1 MSAQGTG
8 AAIVARGLT
17 KTYGSKNVIDGLD
30 MEVREGDIYGFV
42 GRNGTGKST
51 TMKLVCGLISP
62 TSGQL
67 TVLGGKPDDRS
78 GFIGAD
84 ALIEAPGLLERMS
97 AKENLLYKAR
107 ALGVEEPA
115 AHCDHLLELVGLAK
129 TGSKEARSFSLG
141 MKQRL
146 GIALAMVGKPRL
158 LLLDEPFNGL
168 DPAATH
174 EMRESLQRLNREEG
188 LTIVVS
194 SHILDQLNRFATR
207 FGVIDAGKMV
217 MEFES
222 SRMAEMSTKAVR
234 VRCDDMGRA
243 AQVLASVPGADIAR
257 AKDGAILVRGAEV
270 ADEDVSLALFNAGL
284 RVIELVRTGQDVEEF
299 FLGLMGAGAPGATP
313 SAATATT
320 EGGR

>member
-1 MSAQGTG
+1 MPAQGTG
-8 AAIVARGLT
+8 AAIYAHGLT
-17 KTYGSKNVIDGLD
+17 KTYGSKNVIDGLN

-62 TSGQL
+62 TSGEL
-67 TVLGGKPDDRS
+67 SVLGGKPDERS
-78 GFIGAD
+78 GFMGAD

-107 ALGVEEPA
+107 ALGVAKPA
-115 AHCDHLLELVGLAK
+115 AHCDHLLELVGLSK

-146 GIALAMVGKPRL
+146 GIALAMVGKPKL

-207 FGVIDAGKMV
+207 FGVINAGKMV

-243 AQVLASVPGADIAR
+243 EQTLAAIPGAEVSK
-257 AKDGAILVRGAEV
+257 AKDGALLVRGTGEDV
-270 ADEDVSLALFNAGL
+270 EDVSLALFNANL
-284 RVIELVRTGQDVEEF
+284 RVIELARTGQDVEEF
-299 FLGLMGAGAPGATP
+299 FLGLMDADAPAAAGAAGAT
-313 SAATATT
+313 
-320 EGGR
+320 EGSR